1 MVDDSPEDSD
11 DGDNSDEE
19 LDMRK
24 LVTQQNKTKK
34 KKSGGFQSMG
44 KCNCFNYQPQ
54 LVYLFV
60 NSPYT
65 IHTNEVAW

>member
-54 LVYLFV
+54 LVY
-60 NSPYT
+60 
-65 IHTNEVAW
+65 